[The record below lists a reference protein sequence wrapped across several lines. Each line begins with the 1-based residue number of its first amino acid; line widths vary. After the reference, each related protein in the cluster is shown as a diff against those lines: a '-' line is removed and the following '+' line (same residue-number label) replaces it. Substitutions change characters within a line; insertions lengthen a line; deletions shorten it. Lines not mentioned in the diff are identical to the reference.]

1 MKRRQAVTTAAFSLG
16 SAALAACGGLERQKQ
31 RRTSPAVT
39 GGDQPRVRWR
49 MATSWPTSLD
59 TMYGGAVAMAERV
72 GEMSDGY
79 FQITPHAA
87 GELVPGLKVLDAV
100 QEGLAEC
107 GHTASYYYIDKN
119 PAFAF
124 GSSVPF
130 GLSAQ
135 QQNAWLYEGGGNKA
149 MNRLFGQFDILG
161 FPAGNTGPQM
171 GGWFK
176 QRVNTVADLRG
187 LNMRIPGLGGQVMKA
202 LGVNAQALPG
212 GEIFP
217 ALEGG
222 AIDAAEWVGPYDDEK
237 LGLWKVA
244 KYYYHPG
251 WWEPGTSLHVFV
263 NRKIWEALPR
273 AYQQMFHTAASE
285 VNIEILARY
294 DERNGDALRRLVAEG
309 VTLVPYGEDILN
321 AAEQA
326 SFEIY
331 EDHAIRNQEFRRIY
345 EPWSHFR
352 ENILHWSN
360 VKESMK
366 NALPIALRTEILRK
380 ACMNSVRIF

>member
-1 MKRRQAVTTAAFSLG
+1 MKRRQVITTAAFGLG
-16 SAALAACGGLERQKQ
+16 SATLAACGGQGNKQ
-31 RRTSPAVT
+31 RQISSPTVI
-39 GGDQPRVRWR
+39 GGDQPRIRWR
-49 MATSWPTSLD
+49 LATSWPKSLD
-59 TMYGGAVAMAERV
+59 TMYGGAVAVAERV

-79 FQITPHAA
+79 FEITPHAA

-100 QEGLAEC
+100 QEGSAEC

-124 GSSVPF
+124 GSAVPF
-130 GLSAQ
+130 GLSTQ
-135 QQNAWLYEGGGNKA
+135 QQNAWFYEGGGNEA
-149 MNRLFGQFDILG
+149 MNRLFGKFDVLG

-176 QRVNTVADLRG
+176 QRVNTVADLQG
-187 LNMRIPGLGGQVMKA
+187 LKMRIPGLGGEVMST
-202 LGVNAQALPG
+202 LGVHVQALPG
-212 GEIFP
+212 GEIFS
-217 ALEGG
+217 ALEEG

-237 LGLWKVA
+237 LGLQKVA

-251 WWEPGTSLHVFV
+251 WWEPGTALHIFV
-263 NRKIWEALPR
+263 HRKTWDALPK
-273 AYQQMFHTAASE
+273 AYQHMFRTAASE
-285 VNIEILARY
+285 VNLQMLARY

-309 VTLVPYGEDILN
+309 TTLVPYSDSILKS
-321 AAEQA
+321 AEQA

-331 EDHAIRNQEFRRIY
+331 EDHAIKNQEFRRIY

-366 NALPIALRTEILRK
+366 NTLPIALRTEILRK
-380 ACMNSVRIF
+380 ACMSSVRIF

>member
-1 MKRRQAVTTAAFSLG
+1 MKRRQAVTTAALSLG
-16 SAALAACGGLERQKQ
+16 SAALAACGGLGRQKQ
-31 RRTSPAVT
+31 RRTSPAVM

-79 FQITPHAA
+79 FEITPHAA

-100 QEGLAEC
+100 QEGSVEC
-107 GHTASYYYIDKN
+107 GHTASYYYINKN

-149 MNRLFGQFDILG
+149 MNRLFGNFDVLG

-176 QRVNTVADLRG
+176 QRVNTVADLQG
-187 LNMRIPGLGGQVMKA
+187 LKMRIPGLGGEVMST
-202 LGVNAQALPG
+202 LGVNVQALPG

-217 ALEGG
+217 ALEEG
-222 AIDAAEWVGPYDDEK
+222 AIDAAEWVGPYDDER

-251 WWEPGTSLHVFV
+251 WWEPGTALHVFV
-263 NRKIWEALPR
+263 NRKTWEALPR
-273 AYQQMFHTAASE
+273 TYQQMFRTAASE
-285 VNIEILARY
+285 VNLQILARY

-309 VTLVPYGEDILN
+309 ITLVPYSESILKS
-321 AAEQA
+321 AEQA

-331 EDHAIRNQEFRRIY
+331 EDHAIKNQDFRRIY

>member
-1 MKRRQAVTTAAFSLG
+1 MKRRQAFTTAAFSLG
-16 SAALAACGGLERQKQ
+16 SAALAACGGLGRQ
-31 RRTSPAVT
+31 RPSPTVK
-39 GGDQPRVRWR
+39 GGDQPRVHWR
-49 MATSWPTSLD
+49 MATSWPAFLD
-59 TMYGGAVAMAERV
+59 TMYGGAVAIAERV
-72 GEMSDGY
+72 GEMSGGS
-79 FQITPHAA
+79 FRITPHPA
-87 GELVPGLKVLDAV
+87 GTLVPGLQVLDAV

-119 PAFAF
+119 PALAF
-124 GSSVPF
+124 GTSVPF
-130 GLSAQ
+130 GLTAQ
-135 QQNAWLYEGGGNKA
+135 QQNAWLYEGGGNEA
-149 MNRLFGQFDILG
+149 MNRLFRQFGVLG

-176 QRVNTVADLRG
+176 QRINTAADLQG
-187 LNMRIPGLGGQVMKA
+187 LKMRILGLGGEVMSR
-202 LGVNAQALPG
+202 LGVNSEALPG

-237 LGLWKVA
+237 LGLYKVA

-251 WWEPGTSLHVFV
+251 WWEPGTALHVFV
-263 NRKIWEALPR
+263 NRKIWEQLPR
-273 AYQQMFHTAASE
+273 AYQQMFQTAASE
-285 VNIEILARY
+285 VNLEILARY
-294 DERNGDALRRLVAEG
+294 DQRNGDALRRLVGEG
-309 VTLVPYGEDILN
+309 VTLVPYGKDILE

-331 EDHAIRNQEFRRIY
+331 EDHAIKNQDFRRIY
-345 EPWSHFR
+345 EPWSRFR